1 VNLAFFILYVFV
13 MYKAFK
19 GERFALPV
27 YRGVGKQEGLL
38 TSYAVCVHYYALC
51 VDPQP

>member
-1 VNLAFFILYVFV
+1 MNLAFFILYVFV

-27 YRGVGKQEGLL
+27 IGAFAAKQAG
-38 TSYAVCVHYYALC
+38 
-51 VDPQP
+51 